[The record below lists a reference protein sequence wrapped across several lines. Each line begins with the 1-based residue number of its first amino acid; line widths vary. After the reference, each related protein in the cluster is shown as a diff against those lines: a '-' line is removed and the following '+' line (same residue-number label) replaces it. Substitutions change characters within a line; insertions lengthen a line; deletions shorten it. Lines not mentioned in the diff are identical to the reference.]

1 MTSSQSILSDL
12 ASFFS
17 ISSSPTPT
25 EIPEKSSTNNENESI
40 EIAMTNDVPTTPNNI
55 SPINPTTIQS
65 STQYKEGQTV
75 LYTNSQGLT
84 SKATIQAIHYDNDL
98 QPYYTITFLNGRER
112 QTDDA
117 HLSPLDTANT
127 IITNNND
134 DNTAANNMSNGLSGI
149 EEGVSIIVNKS
160 LQHCGAYDM
169 SKVDTQIIS
178 PTTTTATA
186 TDSWEDN
193 NNNGGYT
200 PTTMSSKS
208 SKRRTEIFDYLQSKF
223 SKRRRILFIIIG
235 LLVLAIIIIATSV
248 SVKNKRQRQST
259 SGKFICLVFI
269 CGNLQ
274 VLRVCAEFVHHLI
287 YPLV

>member
-1 MTSSQSILSDL
+1 
-12 ASFFS
+12 
-17 ISSSPTPT
+17 
-25 EIPEKSSTNNENESI
+25 
-40 EIAMTNDVPTTPNNI
+40 MTNDVPTDNI
-55 SPINPTTIQS
+55 SPTNSNNTIQR

-75 LYTNSQGLT
+75 LYKNSQGLT

-134 DNTAANNMSNGLSGI
+134 DNTATNNMSNGLSGI
-149 EEGVSIIVNKS
+149 EEGVSIIVNES

-178 PTTTTATA
+178 PTTTATE
-186 TDSWEDN
+186 SWEDN

-200 PTTMSSKS
+200 PTTSSKS
-208 SKRRTEIFDYLQSKF
+208 RISKRRTEIFDYLQSKF

-235 LLVLAIIIIATSV
+235 LVLVIIIIIIIIATSV
-248 SVKNKRQRQST
+248 SLKNKRQRQST
-259 SGKFICLVFI
+259 SGKFIYLFSYVEPVSLKSLCIILMLTCL
-269 CGNLQ
+269 NTNTPHYSSYE
-274 VLRVCAEFVHHLI
+274 RS
-287 YPLV
+287 